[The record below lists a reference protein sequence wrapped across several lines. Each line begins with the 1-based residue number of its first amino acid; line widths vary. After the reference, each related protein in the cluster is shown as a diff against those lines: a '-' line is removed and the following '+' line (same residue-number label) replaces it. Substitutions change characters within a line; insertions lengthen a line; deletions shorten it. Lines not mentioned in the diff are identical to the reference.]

1 MTFVSS
7 YLLLILLLPIESIS
21 LSGSVLLR
29 YIAPIQDH
37 IRQLVSFLTVL
48 VLRKSDFCFSA
59 GLPFPLYSTGT
70 AELRCC
76 YKKYIS
82 YLLVM
87 RYIMLQEKCSVLIV
101 WRWWSLF
108 FIQLMCYYLTS
119 FLSSFKIIFLIIF
132 EPRFICWLEILV
144 KSLQH

>member
-76 YKKYIS
+76 YQKYIS

-87 RYIMLQEKCSVLIV
+87 RYILLQEKCSVLFVMMMTVI
-101 WRWWSLF
+101 
-108 FIQLMCYYLTS
+108 FIQLMCYYLTL
-119 FLSSFKIIFLIIF
+119 FLSSFNIIFLIIF
-132 EPRFICWLEILV
+132 EPRFIC
-144 KSLQH
+144 

>member
-1 MTFVSS
+1 MTFVPSN
-7 YLLLILLLPIESIS
+7 LLLILLLLIESVS

-48 VLRKSDFCFSA
+48 ILRKSDFCFSA

-76 YKKYIS
+76 YQKCIS

-87 RYIMLQEKCSVLIV
+87 RYILLQEKCSVLFV
-101 WRWWSLF
+101 
-108 FIQLMCYYLTS
+108 MCYYLTL
-119 FLSSFKIIFLIIF
+119 FLSSFNIIFLIIF
-132 EPRFICWLEILV
+132 EPRFIC
-144 KSLQH
+144 